1 MKNRDARLIWEAY
14 SDMGDHLGDMAIPS
28 IGSHEKGKAIEL
40 IKLYQDM
47 LNPEV
52 KMTDDQ
58 FKGLLTDRWKDLM
71 EDDDIDAD
79 QVLNH
84 VMDQRAGARPGTVET
99 LLNLYQVAK
108 SEMPV

>member
-1 MKNRDARLIWEAY
+1 MHDKDGDLIWEAY
-14 SDMGDHLGDMAIPS
+14 SDMGDHYGDMAIPS

-47 LNPEV
+47 LPSSVNISE
-52 KMTDDQ
+52 DQ
-58 FKGLLTDRWKDLM
+58 FKGILTDKWKEFM
-71 EDDDIDAD
+71 GDDDVDAD

-108 SEMPV
+108 SEMP